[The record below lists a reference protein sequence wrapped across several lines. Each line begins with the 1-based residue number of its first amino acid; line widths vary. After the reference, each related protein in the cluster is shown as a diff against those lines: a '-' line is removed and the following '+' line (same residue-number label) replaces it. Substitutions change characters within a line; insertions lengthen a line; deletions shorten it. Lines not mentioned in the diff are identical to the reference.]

1 MNDLNTLWNTHIAPQ
16 FSGREKRTLG
26 EGGARYAT
34 PVKEGRIVSREVE
47 FAGSVTFE
55 QDTVILCEEFTAP
68 SAREPSIPA
77 IMLGED
83 VEDFTV
89 VARTIRGRVV
99 IKKEAPPPGKSG
111 APGVEG
117 TPGAPGAPGFKG
129 RDGKDAS
136 LTHSSKDG
144 KLGGPGEKGGDG
156 GKGGMGH
163 AGEHGRDGVDIH
175 IFAEKYEPGIS
186 FDISNPGANGGEGG
200 PGGRG

>member
-26 EGGARYAT
+26 EGGARYAA

-117 TPGAPGAPGFKG
+117 TPGAPAHQ
-129 RDGKDAS
+129 D
-136 LTHSSKDG
+136 SKV
-144 KLGGPGEKGGDG
+144 
-156 GKGGMGH
+156 GM
-163 AGEHGRDGVDIH
+163 ERMLV
-175 IFAEKYEPGIS
+175 
-186 FDISNPGANGGEGG
+186 
-200 PGGRG
+200 